1 MGKKRPDK
9 FRARSKEEAFK
20 RELKGL
26 DSRSLT
32 KDKFVVLTFK
42 DLDINQG
49 QGVVEWEDEKLLA
62 LAFNKLRAICQ
73 MTVKEVLAQQIITN
87 YEKIDFPPNSKFY
100 HPKHIP
106 VGVTWASL
114 HIQGKECIIGYF
126 EDNIFHVVFM
136 DKNHEF
142 WITEKKHT

>member
-1 MGKKRPDK
+1 MGNKRQDK
-9 FRARSKEEAFK
+9 FRARSKQEAFH

-26 DSRSLT
+26 ESRNLT

-42 DLDINQG
+42 DLDITQG
-49 QGVVEWEDEKLLA
+49 QGVEEWENDKLLA

-73 MTVKEVLAQQIITN
+73 MTVKEVLAQNIITN
-87 YEKIDFPPNSKFY
+87 YEKVDFPPKSNFFY
-100 HPKHIP
+100 PMHIP